1 VIDSTTTGRLRPAG
15 ISVGALAFAGAWFV
29 GTAIARLTGAAAV
42 LLVLAAALVALGAAA
57 LSSILSTR
65 SVTSARLRTAGIVAV
80 NAPVHVDISID
91 GLPTNGDVV
100 VRVLY
105 GDAELVRCDRS
116 DFDKIGHADVWAVFP
131 TPGIVNQVTIEV
143 ITTGAPGLLWTRRRL
158 TIGIDP
164 ISVAPVAD
172 GPPLE
177 IATASSPDAGVRLA
191 VGGRKDGDVD
201 SVRPWREGEGDSDV
215 HWSSSLR
222 SRTLIVHDRASSSEQ
237 RWTLTLDRETIDE
250 ATASRLLTT
259 AFEGIRLGHEVVI
272 TTAATSQ
279 ILHDTTAARLFA
291 AHAIGTARS
300 PLATSTPWYRHPLR
314 LRTRHET
321 PRALGPVS
329 RIATACSSLIAI
341 AMLLGALGSDPA
353 TLGLIAVG
361 LTLGVVSSLKF
372 GTGSDAVKPWQLRIG
387 IGAATFAALA
397 YVASTVGGIAGLLAA
412 LRGPMPDLLML
423 LLIVHGL
430 EVVDQRAQRVHQAI
444 AGVIVA
450 YAAGLRVD
458 GNVGWWL
465 AGWAIVIVIA
475 VRTSTQVVAPSTA
488 TKLGPGRISNRRLA
502 NGVGLVCAAAI
513 AIVAVLSV
521 VPVPDGPARLG
532 LPALSNNAPSA
543 STPGALA
550 GPDGNPAAA
559 STDRRGSLS
568 QVGGY
573 PGFSNTL
580 DTSVRGDLG
589 DDLVMRVRASE
600 PAFWRGQ
607 TFTKFD
613 GRTWSVAPEEG
624 TRRAGPRID
633 VPATLGDLPRPNPR
647 IETKD
652 FIQTY
657 YVESDLPNVVFA
669 ASRPDVVTFDGS
681 VWTRPDGSMRSNVTL
696 NKGSVYTVVSKRV
709 QVTSD
714 LLQRQGDIAATFAEV
729 DSPQLQERLAPYL
742 ALPESTTQ
750 RTLDLAATLRQ
761 PGDST
766 YVMILRYQ
774 LWLGENTGYDLNA
787 PIPAPGA
794 DAVDNF
800 LFESQLGFCEQIASS
815 LAIMLRSQG
824 VPARIATGY
833 VPGVRNRVSG
843 VFEVKASD
851 AHAWVEVWFP
861 DTGWESFDPTA
872 VVPLAGEANPGTVG
886 GDLIGAAISGVASRP
901 VEIGLL
907 AALALLAVGAV
918 RSVVN
923 LVHRR
928 RRGRWGVLQD
938 RFSEMT
944 PPSATTNP
952 MRAASF
958 NDAPQATTPANGTA
972 NDVANDVARLLDRA
986 AFDPEWVDD
995 DEMYRRA
1002 RERVDSLL

>member
-1 VIDSTTTGRLRPAG
+1 MDSTTTGPLRPAG
-15 ISVGALAFAGAWFV
+15 ISVGTLAFAGAWFV

-42 LLVLAAALVALGAAA
+42 LLVLAAGLVALGAAV
-57 LSSILSTR
+57 LSSLLSTR
-65 SVTSARLRTAGIVAV
+65 SVTSAQFRGAGIVDV
-80 NAPVHVDISID
+80 DTPVHADFSVG

-100 VRVLY
+100 VRILH
-105 GDAELVRCDRS
+105 GETELVRCNRS
-116 DFDKIGHADVWAVFP
+116 DFDNTGHTDVWVVFP
-131 TPGIVNQVTIEV
+131 APGIVNELTIEV
-143 ITTGAPGLLWTRRRL
+143 VATGAPGLFWTRRRL
-158 TIGIDP
+158 TVGIEP
-164 ISVAPVAD
+164 IAVAPAAH

-177 IATASSPDAGVRLA
+177 IVTTSSPDAGVRFTA
-191 VGGRKDGDVD
+191 RKRKDGDVD
-201 SVRPWREGEGDSDV
+201 GVRPWREGEGDSSV

-222 SRTLIVHDRASSSEQ
+222 SQTLIVHDRASSSEQ
-237 RWTLTLDRETIDE
+237 RSTIALPGETIDE
-250 ATASRLLTT
+250 ATASRLLCT
-259 AFEGIRLGHEVVI
+259 AFEGIRLGHEVAI
-272 TTAATSQ
+272 ATPTATHF
-279 ILHDTTAARLFA
+279 LNNTTAARSFA
-291 AHAIGTARS
+291 AQAIGAAPS
-300 PLATSTPWYRHPLR
+300 PQATPPPWYRRTLR
-314 LRTRHET
+314 LRTQHEAS
-321 PRALGPVS
+321 RALHPVS
-329 RIATACSSLIAI
+329 RIATAVSSLIAI
-341 AMLLGALGSDPA
+341 AMLLGALGSGPA

-361 LTLGVVSSLKF
+361 LMLGVASSLKF
-372 GTGSDAVKPWQLRIG
+372 GTGSDSVKPCPLRIG
-387 IGAATFAALA
+387 IGAATFGALA

-412 LRGPMPDLLML
+412 LRGPLPDLLML

-430 EVVDQRAQRVHQAI
+430 EVLDQRAQRIHQAI
-444 AGVIVA
+444 AGVLVA

-465 AGWAIVIVIA
+465 GAWAIAIVIA
-475 VRTSTQVVAPSTA
+475 VRTSTRVVTPSTA
-488 TKLGPGRISNRRLA
+488 AKRRSGRISNRRLA
-502 NGVGLVCAAAI
+502 NGVGLVGAAAI
-513 AIVAVLSV
+513 ATIAVLSV

-532 LPALSNNAPSA
+532 LPALSNDAPSA
-543 STPGALA
+543 SSPGALA

-589 DDLVMRVRASE
+589 NELVMRVRASE

-607 TFTKFD
+607 TFTEFD
-613 GRTWSVAPEEG
+613 GRTWSVAPQEG

-633 VPATLGDLPRPNPR
+633 VPATLGDLPRPTSR
-647 IETKD
+647 VETED

-669 ASRPDVVTFDGS
+669 ASRPDVLTFDGS
-681 VWTRPDGSMRSNVTL
+681 VWTRPDGSIRSNVTL

-709 QVTSD
+709 QVTPD

-729 DSPQLQERLAPYL
+729 NDPELQERLAPYL
-742 ALPESTTQ
+742 ALPKSTTP

-766 YVMILRYQ
+766 YLTILRYQ
-774 LWLGENTGYDLNA
+774 QWLSENTEYDLNA
-787 PIPAPGA
+787 PVPAPGA

-815 LAIMLRSQG
+815 LAVMLRSQG
-824 VPARIATGY
+824 VPTRIATGY
-833 VPGVRNRVSG
+833 IPGARNRVSG

-861 DTGWESFDPTA
+861 ETGWESFDPTA
-872 VVPLAGEANPGTVG
+872 VVPFAGEANPGTVG

-901 VEIGLL
+901 VEIGILV
-907 AALALLAVGAV
+907 ALTLLAVGTV
-918 RSVVN
+918 RSVAN
-923 LVHRR
+923 LVRRR

-952 MRAASF
+952 LRAASF
-958 NDAPQATTPANGTA
+958 NDATQATTPANDA
-972 NDVANDVARLLDRA
+972 ANDVARLLDRA

-995 DEMYRRA
+995 DEMYRHA
-1002 RERVDSLL
+1002 RERIDSLL